1 MIASNTR
8 PFWYATLALCIGS
21 VMVFSNLYITQPL
34 LPVLREAFEID
45 SLEATLSLSVATL
58 SLGICLLFF
67 GPLSDA
73 IGRRVVILTTLLL
86 LCLVTTATAFA
97 VDYTDLLILRSLQG
111 ILIAGL
117 PAAALAYMGEEFESK
132 AMLVAVGLY
141 IGANSLG
148 GVSGRLVS
156 GVVAAEWGWRSS
168 FLFLGAFDLVC
179 LLLVYWLLP
188 A

>member
-97 VDYTDLLILRSLQG
+97 VDYTDLLIRRS
-111 ILIAGL
+111 
-117 PAAALAYMGEEFESK
+117 
-132 AMLVAVGLY
+132 
-141 IGANSLG
+141 
-148 GVSGRLVS
+148 
-156 GVVAAEWGWRSS
+156 
-168 FLFLGAFDLVC
+168 
-179 LLLVYWLLP
+179 
-188 A
+188 